1 MTERKPQV
9 TAIIVV
15 KDGEKHIARATRS
28 VLEQEY
34 PASEIVV
41 VDGHSADRTIEIARS
56 FDDVHVIQQVNE
68 GIADA
73 YNLGIQ
79 SAAGEIVS
87 FLSSDDTWT
96 ADKLRRQVSC
106 LLNEPKLLFTTARV
120 KFILQDESYIPPGFR
135 EELLAGDHVAHIME
149 TLVAWKEVFEKVGYF
164 NTSLAVGED
173 VDWFARAFDAKIP
186 MRTVQH
192 VLLQKYIHNRNLS
205 LNTPDSNRY
214 LLRSLR
220 ESIRRKRAA
229 EQSRCEP

>member
-9 TAIIVV
+9 TTIIAAKDSEEYIERAI
-15 KDGEKHIARATRS
+15 RS

-34 PASEIVV
+34 QASEIVV
-41 VDGHSADRTIEIARS
+41 VDGHSVDRTVEIARS

-73 YNLGIQ
+73 YNLGIR

-96 ADKLRRQVSC
+96 TDKLRIQVNC
-106 LLNEPKLLFTTARV
+106 LLNEPNLLFTTARV

-135 EELLAGDHVAHIME
+135 KELLKGDHVAHIME
-149 TLVAWKEVFEKVGYF
+149 TLVAWKEVFEKVGFF
-164 NTSLAVGED
+164 NTGMAIAED

-186 MRTVQH
+186 MKTVQQ
-192 VLLQKYIHNRNLS
+192 VLLHKYIHNRNLS
-205 LNTPDSNRY
+205 LNTPDCNRY

-220 ESIRRKRAA
+220 ESIRRKRDA
-229 EQSRCEP
+229 EQSRYEP